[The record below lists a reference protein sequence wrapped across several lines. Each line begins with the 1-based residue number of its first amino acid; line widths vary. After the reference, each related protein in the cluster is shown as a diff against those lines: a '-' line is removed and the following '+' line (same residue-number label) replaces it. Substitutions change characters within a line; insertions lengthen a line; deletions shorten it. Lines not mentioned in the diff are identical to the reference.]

1 MGSEF
6 KRTMKLMC
14 SHKQYRRVFGMHPGI
29 IGVCIFGAVVG
40 GLLPLICKLV
50 GEEINYKAM
59 FLSVLIPTFFY
70 FIMFINFGNQFM
82 VTVGSGK
89 SLLSIPGARN
99 LLTKGIMLSRLVNLG
114 MMIPITL
121 LMQMICIWSGCSEKI
136 LVDDLLLLYG
146 IAYVTAAI
154 SAAIP
159 LIGSFMAM
167 FIGVGS
173 CIINI
178 WGKEQ
183 HSDKIKALM
192 LKAYEYDMPWWQ
204 VTILFVL
211 LLVGGTLLGIKLLE
225 RSYEKRRVA
234 IPLDQRVAQQ

>member
-1 MGSEF
+1 MGSEC
-6 KRTMKLMC
+6 KRMMKLMW

-50 GEEINYKAM
+50 GEEIDNKAI

-82 VTVGSGK
+82 VTATSGK

-99 LLTKGIMLSRLVNLG
+99 LLTKGIMLSRLVMLG
-114 MMIPITL
+114 MMIPITFF
-121 LMQMICIWSGCSEKI
+121 MQLICIWSGCSEKI

-146 IAYVTAAI
+146 IVYVLAAI
-154 SAAIP
+154 ATGIP
-159 LIGSFMAM
+159 LAGALMMIIF
-167 FIGVGS
+167 GVGS

-178 WGKEQ
+178 WGREL
-183 HSDKIKALM
+183 HTDKIKALVV
-192 LKAYEYDMPWWQ
+192 KAYEYDMPWWQ

-211 LLVGGTLLGIKLLE
+211 LFVGGTVLGIKLLE
-225 RSYEKRRVA
+225 RNYEKRRVA
-234 IPLDQRVAQQ
+234 IPLA